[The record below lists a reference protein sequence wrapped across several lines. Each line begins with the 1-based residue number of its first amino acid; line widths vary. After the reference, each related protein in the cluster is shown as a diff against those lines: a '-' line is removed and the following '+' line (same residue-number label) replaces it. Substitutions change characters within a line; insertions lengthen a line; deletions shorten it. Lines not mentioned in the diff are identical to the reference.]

1 MKALSAL
8 LIAVL
13 TMHLV
18 CGAQCMAPVK
28 VEKPCHEQADTPPTT
43 PQPDESNSRC
53 NQGSVI
59 EARTTTQGKH
69 VLLSAFAVTP
79 VMAPAVSLERSFMPT
94 PAFETPP
101 IVSTSDSFS
110 ILRI

>member
-1 MKALSAL
+1 M
-8 LIAVL
+8 V
-13 TMHLV
+13 
-18 CGAQCMAPVK
+18 PVK
-28 VEKPCHEQADTPPTT
+28 VEKPCHEQAETQPTT
-43 PQPDESNSRC
+43 PKPDESKSRC

-69 VLLSAFAVTP
+69 VLMSAFAVIP
-79 VMAPAVSLERSFMPT
+79 VMAPAVSLEPSFMPT

-101 IVSTSDSFS
+101 VVSTSDSFS